1 MVSMPQD
8 KLPLFPLGVVLFPG
22 AELPLHIFEERYKE
36 MIAEVS
42 ADNREFGV
50 VMASEKGM
58 ASIGCSAVVEK
69 VLKRYPDGRSD
80 ILVRGRRRFEILF
93 VHEDRSFLEGTVE
106 ALPDEDF
113 EEAGDLVKQRV
124 FSAWVGLM
132 VLEHGGV
139 VGEPPDLKHPL
150 LSYVLGEAIP
160 DLNFRQKLLQLRGEK
175 QRMEYLLESLPSYL
189 ERERLQKQM
198 KRVAPLNGYGKH
210 FYQA

>member
-1 MVSMPQD
+1 MPQD

-42 ADNREFGV
+42 SDNREFGV

-93 VHEDRSFLEGTVE
+93 VHQDRSFLEGTVE

-113 EEAGDLVKQRV
+113 EEPGDLVKQRV

-150 LSYVLGEAIP
+150 LSYLLGEAVP

-175 QRMEYLLESLPSYL
+175 QRMEYLLESLPPYL